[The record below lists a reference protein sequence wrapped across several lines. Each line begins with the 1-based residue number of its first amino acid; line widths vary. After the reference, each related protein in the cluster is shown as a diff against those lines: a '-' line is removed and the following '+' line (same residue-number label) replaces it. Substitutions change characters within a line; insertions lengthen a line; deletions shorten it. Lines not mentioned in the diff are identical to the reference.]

1 MSSETPGSSIVT
13 TDDTLLGGKVLFRQ
27 PADGYRAAIDPVLLA
42 AAVPD
47 SVKGRVLDLGCG
59 AGAAMLCL
67 ARRRADLHVVGL
79 ERDPS
84 LAELA
89 RANIA
94 ANEFANRVSA
104 QTGDLLRPPS
114 AIGLGSF
121 DAVIANPPYLDADQA
136 DPSPHAR
143 KAAATVEGEA
153 DLVDWTRAAARFV
166 KPKGVVLFIHRADRL
181 TQLRAALAEAG
192 CGGFVTVPLWPKT
205 GAQPKRA
212 LVLGR
217 RGDPVSDRS
226 SAGLV
231 LHEHDGRFTRHADA
245 ILRDA
250 APLTIR

>member
-1 MSSETPGSSIVT
+1 MSSDKPGEPFPT
-13 TDDTLLGGKVLFRQ
+13 TDDTLLGGKVIFRQ
-27 PADGYRAAIDPVLLA
+27 PAEGYRAAIDPVLLA

-47 SVKGRVLDLGCG
+47 TVKGRVLDLGCG

-67 ARRRADLHVVGL
+67 ARRRTDLHVVGL
-79 ERDPS
+79 ERDPA

-94 ANEFANRVSA
+94 ANELANRVSVL
-104 QTGDLLRPPS
+104 TGDLLRPPP
-114 AIGLGSF
+114 AIAVGSF

-136 DPSPHAR
+136 DPSPDPR

-166 KPKGVVLFIHRADRL
+166 KAKCPVLFIHRADRL
-181 TQLRAALAEAG
+181 TELRAALARAG
-192 CGGFVTVPLWPKT
+192 CGGFVTVPLWPKE
-205 GAQPKRA
+205 GGQPKRA
-212 LVLGR
+212 LILAR

-226 SAGLV
+226 GGGLV
-231 LHEHDGRFTRHADA
+231 LHEHDGRFTRQADA
-245 ILRDA
+245 ILREG